1 MDIPRGTEL
10 LVWYNDSYTSF
21 FGIPLQCIA
30 QDENC
35 KTLLSF
41 IDVPHVNVTVT
52 SECSIWKA
60 GLALI
65 STSLDCVNL
74 CPFSFSLGLLCAFC
88 LCFPLFLRLVLLSLS
103 LIYFCLHH
111 LQFSALSLFKFFSIL
126 SGFPC
131 L

>member
-41 IDVPHVNVTVT
+41 IDVPRVNVTVT
-52 SECSIWKA
+52 SECSVCKA
-60 GLALI
+60 DLALI
-65 STSLDCVNL
+65 STSLD
-74 CPFSFSLGLLCAFC
+74 
-88 LCFPLFLRLVLLSLS
+88 LRV
-103 LIYFCLHH
+103 
-111 LQFSALSLFKFFSIL
+111 K
-126 SGFPC
+126 
-131 L
+131 